1 MKNLIVVLLGGVSGE
16 RKISFLTGKACSKA
30 LKKRGY
36 KVKELDA
43 KGNFVKKLKKL
54 KPKIVFNALHGKYG
68 EDGFVQSI
76 LECLKIPYTHSGILS
91 SSLAMDKELS
101 KILFK
106 KNKIKTPK
114 YFLIHKNNKKSFKT
128 KMKEKKIKFPIVIKP
143 TNEGSS
149 LGVYICKNKKE
160 FNKNYKKL
168 EKNYEKIIVEQ
179 YIPGREIQ
187 AEMVKA
193 LLQDCSELEVKYQGI
208 VDEHAEFVVTVKNI
222 NNGHNLPSGST
233 ADRQVWVHLKLVDEQ
248 GNQIYESG
256 MLDANGDLMD
266 GVQGHSLNPAGDPE
280 LLAFGQFIFNAE
292 GEHVLFPWEA
302 HKYTDHLL
310 GPGQTAWR
318 DYLIPLE
325 EVTGKIIS
333 ATATLNYRTFPP
345 FLIRQLEDEGFLE
358 PGTLMEIPIVEMET
372 VSGTWTIQ

>member
-114 YFLIHKNNKKSFKT
+114 YFLIHKNNKKNFKT
-128 KMKEKKIKFPIVIKP
+128 KMNEKKIKFPIVIKP
-143 TNEGSS
+143 VNEGSS
-149 LGVYICKNKKE
+149 LGVYICRNQIQ

-168 EKNYEKIIVEQ
+168 DSEYSKILVEE
-179 YIPGREIQ
+179 YIPGKEIQ
-187 AEMVKA
+187 VAVMGNKALGAIELIPSREFYDYTAKYSSKAKTKHVMPAPLQQKKYDEVLLVAKKAHKILGCKGVTRSDFRFYKNKFYLLETNTQPGMTKLSLVPEIAHYCGINFEDLVVWMVKDA
-193 LLQDCSELEVKYQGI
+193 S
-208 VDEHAEFVVTVKNI
+208 
-222 NNGHNLPSGST
+222 NN
-233 ADRQVWVHLKLVDEQ
+233 R
-248 GNQIYESG
+248 
-256 MLDANGDLMD
+256 
-266 GVQGHSLNPAGDPE
+266 
-280 LLAFGQFIFNAE
+280 
-292 GEHVLFPWEA
+292 
-302 HKYTDHLL
+302 
-310 GPGQTAWR
+310 
-318 DYLIPLE
+318 
-325 EVTGKIIS
+325 
-333 ATATLNYRTFPP
+333 
-345 FLIRQLEDEGFLE
+345 
-358 PGTLMEIPIVEMET
+358 
-372 VSGTWTIQ
+372 